1 MTLLRLAAGV
11 VSLALL
17 SPQTVAA
24 QNGGSRRIVIERTG
38 YRLTSLGARV
48 SASARVYDARRRA
61 VPNAPIA
68 WRIADSAVASVS
80 PDGVVQSRRVGRTR
94 LWAVSGEDSA
104 SALILVDQWIAKF
117 DFSPSRLRFDAVGA
131 RLPLRIRVRDASGNA
146 IVDRARRIA
155 ACRSLNENVASLSPD
170 GQVLSRANGVTYVRC
185 TDRGIADSVRVEVRQ
200 RAVRAEIVNKLSFGP
215 RMVGDTFAVR
225 LRAFD
230 QANDEIPDA
239 PATWASLNPAV
250 VSIDPLTGRA
260 RSLGVGD
267 TRIIAQVGDATD
279 TLAIVVQASGP
290 ALPTTT
296 TVLDA
301 SGLPPIDPGGRA
313 TMRLELIFPVV
324 GDTSRIMVTARDAT
338 GVLINNAE
346 RDVVLRSSN
355 PSVIAVLSDQ
365 RVVSLRTGTAW
376 IVATLGTLSDSM
388 QVAPRSRNTLAAGAT
403 GASAARFDRPV
414 YDTAG
419 ARIRNRRQLDS
430 ARSAILRSS
439 AVVRTRDRFVQGS
452 AVAAVTAHSARL
464 SSAVAESRSGVLVG
478 GQLAAAPHRQITLT
492 GDFRLGTLAG
502 DRGVGED
509 MRVTEIEGHMT
520 WWPAQWFGLRGGYT
534 RRAEHTILAT
544 QHWQFVNA
552 TAVTRFRFVGGAI
565 STVSAVSIL
574 PWGDFTGNLDAAN
587 EPVRPNALSLAGE
600 MGLEAQTR
608 YLSAGLMYY
617 VERFTFPEVNGA
629 ERRDQFSSLRLRL
642 GMQFGR

>member
-1 MTLLRLAAGV
+1 MRALPLAVATLVALSSSALAQEG
-11 VSLALL
+11 
-17 SPQTVAA
+17 PRQ
-24 QNGGSRRIVIERTG
+24 IVIERTG

-48 SASARVYDARRRA
+48 SAAARVLDARRRA
-61 VPNAPIA
+61 MPNAPIA

-80 PDGVVQSRRVGRTR
+80 SQGVVQSRRVGRTR
-94 LWAVSGEDSA
+94 LWAVSGQDSA
-104 SALILVDQWIAKF
+104 SALILVDQWVAKF
-117 DFSPSRLRFDAVGA
+117 DFTPSRLRFDAVGA
-131 RLPLRIRVRDASGNA
+131 RLPLRIRVRDASGIA
-146 IVDRARRIA
+146 ISDRARRIG
-155 ACRSLNENVASLSPD
+155 ACRSLNERVATLAE
-170 GQVLSRANGVTYVRC
+170 GQVLSKANGVTYIRC
-185 TDRGIADSVRVEVRQ
+185 SDRGIADSVRVEVRQ

-215 RMVGDTFAVR
+215 RAVGDTFQIK
-225 LRAFD
+225 LRAYG

-250 VSIDPLTGRA
+250 VSIDPLTGKA
-260 RSLGVGD
+260 RSMGAGE
-267 TRIIAQVGDATD
+267 TRIIAQVGDVTD
-279 TLAIVVQASGP
+279 TLGITVQSAGIAAAAPVMS
-290 ALPTTT
+290 
-296 TVLDA
+296 
-301 SGLPPIDPGGRA
+301 IDPAGMPMMEPGRSA

-355 PSVIAVLSDQ
+355 PGVVAVISDQ
-365 RVVSLRTGTAW
+365 RVLSLKTGTAW

-388 QVAPRSRNTLAAGAT
+388 QVAPRSRNTLAMGAG
-403 GASAARFDRPV
+403 GASSSRFDRPV

-430 ARSAILRSS
+430 ARTAILRSS
-439 AVVRTRDRFVQGS
+439 AVVRTRERFIQGS
-452 AVAAVTAHSARL
+452 AMAAVTSHSVRL
-464 SSAVAESRSGVLVG
+464 SSAVSESRSGVLVG
-478 GQLAAAPHRQITLT
+478 GQLAAAPHKQFTFT

-502 DRGVGED
+502 DNGIGED
-509 MRVTEIEGHMT
+509 LRVTEFEGQMT

-534 RRAEHTILAT
+534 NRTESTIIAR
-544 QHWQFVNA
+544 QKWQFANA
-552 TAVTRFRFVGGAI
+552 SAVTRFRFVGGAI
-565 STVSAVSIL
+565 STVTAVSIL
-574 PWGDFTGNLDAAN
+574 PWGDFTGNLDAADN
-587 EPVRPNALSLAGE
+587 PVSPNSLSIAGE

-642 GMQFGR
+642 GMQLGR